1 MEKYRITISKAA
13 ENDLEKLYKSGKKID
28 INKVERFFNEIEN
41 NPREG
46 TGFPEQLKR
55 HIGEVWS
62 RRINKKDRFVYEV
75 FEEEVII
82 IILQSI
88 DHYDDK

>member
-13 ENDLEKLYKSGKKID
+13 ENDLEKLYKSGRKID
-28 INKVERFFNEIEN
+28 INKVDVFFKEIEN

-46 TGFPEQLKR
+46 TGNPEQLKR

-62 RRINKKDRFVYEV
+62 RRINKKR
-75 FEEEVII
+75 
-82 IILQSI
+82 
-88 DHYDDK
+88 